1 LARSAIF
8 FVLIILS
15 VVFWGIYFKG
25 YKEKKPVAAHKEWA
39 NCVQQTADGGYVV
52 AGVIWRLGGWQ
63 SSVYLVKADT
73 LGRKLWSKT
82 FGRGDVNYGNSVEQT
97 ADSGYVV
104 AGTAWPLGETHS
116 DIYVIRTD
124 AEGNEIWSRTY
135 GGSGKDEGL
144 SVCQAA
150 DGGYVVAGLTDS
162 FGQGKEDVFLVKTDA
177 EGNEIWS
184 RTYGGSGKDEGL
196 SVCQATDGGYIIAGQ
211 TDSFGQG
218 NDDVYL
224 VKADA
229 KGDSVWSKTFGGK
242 GRDWAASVRQTSD
255 GGYVVAGTTWPFEEK
270 YSDVYMIKTDTHGR
284 EMWHE
289 TFGGKYG
296 DYGRCVQ
303 QTVEGGYMVVGNTW
317 PLGRI
322 GESKIYVL
330 KTDDKGGKV
339 WAKTF
344 GGGGSEYGLSVC
356 HAVDGGYI
364 VAGKTERV
372 GANDDDIYLAKIQGD
387 GTQAWST
394 TLEE

>member
-1 LARSAIF
+1 LVLLNKRANPLARSAIF
-8 FVLIILS
+8 FALIILS

-25 YKEKKPVAAHKEWA
+25 YKEKKPVVAHKEWA

-104 AGTAWPLGETHS
+104 AGTTWPLGETHS
-116 DIYVIRTD
+116 DIYVIR
-124 AEGNEIWSRTY
+124 
-135 GGSGKDEGL
+135 
-144 SVCQAA
+144 
-150 DGGYVVAGLTDS
+150 
-162 FGQGKEDVFLVKTDA
+162 TDA

-270 YSDVYMIKTDTHGR
+270 CSDVYLIKTDAHGR
-284 EMWHE
+284 EIWHE

-296 DYGRCVQ
+296 DYGRSVQ
-303 QTVEGGYMVVGNTW
+303 QTPEGGYVVVGNTW

-322 GESKIYVL
+322 GESKIYLL
-330 KTDDKGGKV
+330 KTDDQGGKV

-364 VAGKTERV
+364 IAGKTERV
-372 GANDDDIYLAKIQGD
+372 GANDDDIYLAKIQAD
-387 GTQAWST
+387 GTQAWSRR
-394 TLEE
+394 LEE